1 MYVYVELRI
10 YLLRKRRFEEKLTLT
25 SLYKKFIYLSFKI
38 ENIKISI
45 LIDIRPTNLF
55 MNPICTKK
63 LKLTQEPI
71 KKVKVS
77 FAWGRE
83 TTNLV
88 VKDLKFKYKNIRFQ
102 KDFIIYN
109 LNKIDVV
116 LENIFYEIK
125 I

>member
-55 MNPICTKK
+55 MNPIYTKK

-109 LNKIDVV
+109 LNKIDVI

>member
-25 SLYKKFIYLSFKI
+25 SLHKKFIYLSFKI